1 MRLSKTTAAL
11 GFVDLVK
18 GYFPHKFNT
27 RANEYYI
34 GSYPSPSYYG
44 YNEMCDRDKPSFM
57 SCLVHAF
64 VANQNTNAHM
74 MTESDTITRDKK
86 QFHLRN
92 ATVFKKVQVVYNKRR
107 LLSDYTTLPYGY

>member
-1 MRLSKTTAAL
+1 MVMCVVSPRRITSEFVSGGLKCYAYYTRDGKTQVKCKGVTLNAKNAT
-11 GFVDLVK
+11 VVTPASLV
-18 GYFPHKFNT
+18 
-27 RANEYYI
+27 
-34 GSYPSPSYYG
+34 S
-44 YNEMCDRDKPSFM
+44 
-57 SCLVHAF
+57 LVHAF